1 MSSVKPRA
9 LVGGK
14 KLLNEVEVK
23 KEMQDILPTLKN
35 IINILNRKFP
45 SIETTRTAPFLA
57 ELGLLVDF
65 IYLFIYLFADL

>member
-23 KEMQDILPTLKN
+23 KEMKDILPTLKN
-35 IINILNRKFP
+35 IINILNRKVP
-45 SIETTRTAPFLA
+45 STETTRTAPFLA

>member
-35 IINILNRKFP
+35 IINILNRKVP

-65 IYLFIYLFADL
+65 IYLFIC